1 MFYNILKILS
11 IILILAISA
20 CGFRPLYAT
29 SNDQDSKILQ
39 QVHISPISNQEGQ
52 VLHNHLLDIM
62 NPKGRPANALYT
74 LSSEVSYS
82 STSLGVQS
90 DDTTTRKVTTVTAKF
105 IFNGNGINEDFTVS
119 KKAGYSET
127 DNVYA
132 TSVAEDDAIA
142 RSLRE
147 IAEDAKIRVA
157 SILKSNQ

>member
-1 MFYNILKILS
+1 MLKILS
-11 IILILAISA
+11 LISLLVISA

-29 SNDQDSKILQ
+29 SNGKDSEVLQ
-39 QVHISPISNQEGQ
+39 QVHISPIANREGQ
-52 VLHNHLLDIM
+52 ILHNHLLDIM
-62 NPKGRPANALYT
+62 NPKGRPANPIYT

-82 STSLGVQS
+82 SASLGVQS
-90 DDTTTRKVTTVTAKF
+90 DDTTIRKVTTVTAKF
-105 IFNGNGINEDFTVS
+105 VFSGGDINENFTVS

-147 IAEDAKIRVA
+147 IAEDAKIRTA
-157 SILKSNQ
+157 SILKQNQ